1 VADRSAAALRVVSD
15 PRPPPAI
22 PSTVLGTLLFIFT
35 EIMVFAG
42 MLSAFHIARAQ
53 AVLGW
58 PPPGQPRLPVEETA
72 FNTAVL
78 LLSGALLFWSGRLY
92 KRDKA
97 RARTPLVAAIGLG
110 AFFVVFQGAEWVALI
125 RQGLTLTATTH
136 GAFFYLIIGCHALH
150 AIGALIALGMVLG
163 RYQRDI
169 LNVHTFAAARTFWYF
184 VVLVWPVLYAVVYL

>member
-1 VADRSAAALRVVSD
+1 MAGRSAATLRVVTD

-42 MLSAFHIARAQ
+42 MLSAFHIARSQ

-58 PPPGQPRLPVEETA
+58 PPPGQPRLPVEQTA
-72 FNTAVL
+72 FNTVVL
-78 LLSGALLFWSGRLY
+78 LLSGAILFWSGHVY
-92 KRDKA
+92 KTDKA
-97 RARTPLVAAIGLG
+97 RARTPLIAAIALG
-110 AFFVVFQGAEWVALI
+110 SFFVVFQGAEWVALI

-136 GAFFYLIIGCHALH
+136 GAFFYLIIGSHAVH
-150 AIGALIALGMVLG
+150 AIGALIALGMVLM

-169 LNVHTFAAARTFWYF
+169 LNVHTFTAARTFWYF
-184 VVLVWPVLYAVVYL
+184 VVLVWPVLYGVVYL